1 MSSLHVLTH
10 EGDRSVTWDQKKV
23 QAGDVEEVAAVREA
37 ERIFEEARKRGATA
51 FVVDP
56 DVPSRVLQRFDS
68 LATKIILVPRV
79 QGG

>member
-1 MSSLHVLTH
+1 MSSLHILTH
-10 EGDRSVTWDQKKV
+10 EGDKSVVWDQRKAE
-23 QAGDVEEVAAVREA
+23 AGDVDALAAVHEA

-56 DVPSRVLQRFDS
+56 EAPSRVLERFDS
-68 LATKIILVPRV
+68 LATKIIMVPRV